1 MSMASLKLSAEGFQ
15 ILERARR
22 QKGWDKAAEVLCSDA
37 LTSKATLRRF
47 WAKQPIQYD
56 TFIRICRTLG
66 IENWAEVVDRTAENS
81 LPGNKAVP

>member
-1 MSMASLKLSAEGFQ
+1 MASLKLSAEGFQ

-22 QKGWDKAAEVLCSDA
+22 QKRWDKAAEVLCSDA

-47 WAKQPIQYD
+47 WAKQPIQCD

-66 IENWAEVVDRTAENS
+66 IENWEEVVDRTAENS

>member
-1 MSMASLKLSAEGFQ
+1 MASLKMSAEGFQ

-56 TFIRICRTLG
+56 TFTVSYTHLTLPT
-66 IENWAEVVDRTAENS
+66 IYSV
-81 LPGNKAVP
+81 